1 MTTAQRKKDQ
11 KILDIVLKHNL
22 PCAEW
27 TIKYI
32 KTLPCAMKHFNFCET
47 EYKKKY
53 LINCSNNNSKK
64 RNKKIFDIKLM
75 ELKELMITNFIE
87 DYCEK
92 RHITIK
98 KKNTIITN
106 HFFKEK
112 IKEGIKNKFII
123 NKDTILKALNLYFS
137 FGSFENDYYNK
148 IGVLKYNSKTAREFY
163 LNTGKVPYEII

>member
-53 LINCSNNNSKK
+53 LINFCNAKIKK
-64 RNKKIFDIKLM
+64 RNKKIFDIKLVA
-75 ELKELMITNFIE
+75 LKELMINDFVENF
-87 DYCEK
+87 CET
-92 RHITIK
+92 RHLTIK
-98 KKNTIITN
+98 K
-106 HFFKEK
+106 
-112 IKEGIKNKFII
+112 
-123 NKDTILKALNLYFS
+123 
-137 FGSFENDYYNK
+137 
-148 IGVLKYNSKTAREFY
+148 NSR
-163 LNTGKVPYEII
+163 I